1 MTDSLHV
8 VCPQCDGINRI
19 PQAKLGAGGK
29 CGVCHQPLF
38 SGKPLELNQ
47 SRFQRHLAKNDIP
60 LLVDFWASWC
70 GPCKMMAPVFAEAA
84 KQLEPDIRL
93 VKINSEQEQAL
104 SGELA
109 IRSIPTLILFE
120 KGVEAARMSGVMDL
134 QNLLSWVRQH
144 VA

>member
-19 PQAKLGAGGK
+19 PRIKLGAGGK
-29 CGVCHQPLF
+29 CGSCHQPLF
-38 SGKPLELNQ
+38 AGEPLALNRA
-47 SRFQRHLAKNDIP
+47 RFQRHLTKSDIP

-84 KQLEPDIRL
+84 SQLEPSIRL
-93 VKINSEQEQAL
+93 VKINSEQEQSL
-104 SGELA
+104 SGELG

-120 KGVEAARMSGVMDL
+120 KGVESARMSGALDL
-134 QNLLSWVRQH
+134 QNLMAWVRQH
-144 VA
+144 IS